1 MKGVR
6 HLTPFWDSRVWRNSA
21 LWSLCVAVNV
31 TIVRLRQHQLH
42 ALNFIKRVSPTVSKI
57 KSMGLF
63 SSKPAS
69 SLPPEVLASVH
80 TMQDDLDGKAPSSQK
95 STGSVLPGTE
105 NASPF
110 VFSASPA
117 MKNMTPVNE
126 NGLTSPITITKTDSS
141 EAIPDSKDSSPF
153 LSSNPDQTASAVES
167 PTASLESKPAAP
179 LFSQEKPVR
188 NPSFVSE
195 NVTLGADQPSY
206 FLEQDVHKKKG
217 IFIVGVIL
225 LLLALLAGGVFA
237 YLSFFAKKTD
247 VPLPAVEM
255 PIQEVT
261 EIAPVSETPVDG
273 SSTGPFTF
281 SSPNY
286 LSIDVETV
294 TTEQLRTILLEKQ
307 ALLDGSGVTDTVVEF
322 FITDRG
328 NNPIAFVRFATLM
341 GIPLPQAV
349 MSELDESFSLYLYND
364 NHTPRIGF
372 ALSMKNKDA
381 LKSVVKKDESA
392 IAFALQSVYF
402 DPSVKQITA
411 GTFKDGSYKTY
422 ETRYFNIGS
431 SGLSNDYTF
440 TEKHWVIGTSQS
452 AFRKILDIFGTAL

>member
-1 MKGVR
+1 
-6 HLTPFWDSRVWRNSA
+6 
-21 LWSLCVAVNV
+21 
-31 TIVRLRQHQLH
+31 
-42 ALNFIKRVSPTVSKI
+42 
-57 KSMGLF
+57 MGLF
-63 SSKPAS
+63 SSKPVS
-69 SLPPEVLASVH
+69 LLPPEVLASVH
-80 TMQDDLDGKAPSSQK
+80 TMQDDIDGKAPSSQK

-126 NGLTSPITITKTDSS
+126 NGLTSPITITSTDSS

-153 LSSNPDQTASAVES
+153 LSSSPEQAVPPMEL
-167 PTASLESKPAAP
+167 PVAPMESKPAESG
-179 LFSQEKPVR
+179 FSKERPAG

-206 FLEQDVHKKKG
+206 FPESDPQKKKG

-225 LLLALLAGGVFA
+225 LILALLAGGVFA
-237 YLSFFAKKTD
+237 YFSFFAKKTD

-255 PIQEVT
+255 PTQET
-261 EIAPVSETPVDG
+261 METSPVSGAPVDG
-273 SSTGPFTF
+273 TSTGPFTF

-307 ALLDGSGVTDTVVEF
+307 ALLDGSGGTDTVVEF
-322 FITDRG
+322 FITDRS

-349 MSELDESFSLYLYND
+349 MNELDESFSLYLYND
-364 NHTPRIGF
+364 NHTPRVGF

-381 LKSVVKKDESA
+381 LKAAVKKDESA

-440 TEKHWVIGTSQS
+440 TEKHWVIGTSQNTL
-452 AFRKILDIFGTAL
+452 RKILDIFGTAL

>member
-1 MKGVR
+1 
-6 HLTPFWDSRVWRNSA
+6 
-21 LWSLCVAVNV
+21 
-31 TIVRLRQHQLH
+31 
-42 ALNFIKRVSPTVSKI
+42 
-57 KSMGLF
+57 MGLF

-69 SLPPEVLASVH
+69 SLPPEALASVH
-80 TMQDDLDGKAPSSQK
+80 TMQDDLDGKTSPSQK

-117 MKNMTPVNE
+117 MKNMAPVNE

-141 EAIPDSKDSSPF
+141 KAIPDPKDSSPF
-153 LSSNPDQTASAVES
+153 LSSGPEQPVPPMDPSAASM
-167 PTASLESKPAAP
+167 ESKPAERV
-179 LFSQEKPVR
+179 FSKEKPAGSQ
-188 NPSFVSE
+188 SFVSE

-206 FLEQDVHKKKG
+206 FPESDRQKKKG
-217 IFIVGVIL
+217 IFIIGVIL
-225 LLLALLAGGVFA
+225 LVLALLAGGVFA
-237 YLSFFAKKTD
+237 YFSFFAKKTD
-247 VPLPAVEM
+247 VPLPVAEM
-255 PIQEVT
+255 PTQET
-261 EIAPVSETPVDG
+261 AEIAPASETPIDG
-273 SSTGPFTF
+273 ASAGPFTF

-286 LSIDVETV
+286 LSIDVETI
-294 TTEQLRTILLEKQ
+294 TTERLRTILLEKQ
-307 ALLDGSGVTDTVVEF
+307 ALLDESGATDAVVEF
-322 FITDRG
+322 FITDQS

-341 GIPLPQAV
+341 GIPLPQTV

-372 ALSMKNKDA
+372 ALSVKNKDV
-381 LKSVVKKDESA
+381 LKAAVKKDESA

-440 TEKHWVIGTSQS
+440 TERHWVIGTSQN